1 MFLILSALLKA
12 PKVNRVGVI
21 IFLLRGVFIT
31 STGNGGGIEEGAI
44 AQVVGSAH
52 KGTMIAAGQ

>member
-1 MFLILSALLKA
+1 MLASF
-12 PKVNRVGVI
+12 

-31 STGNGGGIEEGAI
+31 SAGNGGGIEEGAI